1 MARVLA
7 RRIAGAGGIVRT
19 SCGQLGGFPVLS
31 RTSFQRSFCSYEAS
45 VASKLTD
52 ALGASNCVVE
62 DRSGGCGQSFSILI
76 ESEKFRGLSKLK
88 CQRMVQEVIREEIA
102 QWHAVSIQTKVP
114 E

>member
-7 RRIAGAGGIVRT
+7 RHLVGAA
-19 SCGQLGGFPVLS
+19 GQLGGFPVLS
-31 RTSFQRSFCSYEAS
+31 RTSVRSFCKIEAS
-45 VASKLTD
+45 VASKLTE

-62 DRSGGCGQSFSILI
+62 DRSGGCGSSFSILI
-76 ESEKFRGLSKLK
+76 ESEKFRGLTKLK

>member
-1 MARVLA
+1 MIRGLFRSVPTLA
-7 RRIAGAGGIVRT
+7 RRSFADAG
-19 SCGQLGGFPVLS
+19 
-31 RTSFQRSFCSYEAS
+31 YEAS
-45 VASKLTD
+45 VASKLTA

-62 DRSGGCGQSFSILI
+62 DKSGGCGQSFTILI
-76 ESEKFRGLSKLK
+76 ESEKFRGQTKLK